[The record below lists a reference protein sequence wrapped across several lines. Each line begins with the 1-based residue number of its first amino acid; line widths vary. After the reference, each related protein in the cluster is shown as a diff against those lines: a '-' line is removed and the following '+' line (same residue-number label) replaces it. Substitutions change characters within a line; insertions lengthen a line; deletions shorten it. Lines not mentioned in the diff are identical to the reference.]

1 MSIIISNFS
10 VLIGLSKIEK
20 LDLLKELWKEII
32 IPEAVFKEVVID
44 GSGKPGVEIIAKAC
58 EDWIKIFPVK
68 NKEVVKV
75 LRAILD
81 EGEAEVI
88 ALGQELSADL
98 LLLDNREPRIFAKSI
113 NINVIGTVGIIRLA
127 WERKLIK
134 DPIEELYKL
143 RTNGFWI
150 DEKIIERFKV
160 DI

>member
-1 MSIIISNFS
+1 MSIII
-10 VLIGLSKIEK
+10 
-20 LDLLKELWKEII
+20 
-32 IPEAVFKEVVID
+32 
-44 GSGKPGVEIIAKAC
+44 
-58 EDWIKIFPVK
+58 
-68 NKEVVKV
+68 
-75 LRAILD
+75 
-81 EGEAEVI
+81 
-88 ALGQELSADL
+88 
-98 LLLDNREPRIFAKSI
+98 LLDNREPRIFAKSI